1 MKVFGKK
8 VAMTAAAVS
17 LILAVPAG
25 ASANTQT
32 VDSYPVSSGVTYS
45 HYTHAGKNHINHVS
59 VDLNDPYT
67 KLDVG
72 IPSPLAKRDATTTLA
87 NRDTRDGNRVV
98 GAVNA
103 SFFDM
108 KSGLPMY
115 LISQGNE
122 IVNGGVI
129 SSSREYYVSKPIAFG
144 VMNDGR
150 AEIDEFNFD
159 IRINHQGT
167 NYKMTGLNR
176 ERQSDETIVF
186 TPQHISSTT
195 GSNEFGIEIVVDT
208 GEPITS
214 TYYGQQL
221 TGKVVKVRDYGSKE
235 QVTIPKTGF
244 VISAH
249 GGKPLE
255 RLKGIKVGES
265 VSLDLSID
273 SKWMDSSFMLAS
285 GPMLLKDGKP
295 YITMDTSNWRAKAMT
310 ARTAIAISK
319 DKKKVDLVTVDNKSG
334 YSNGMTLTQFA
345 NYLASKGYDRA
356 INFDGGGSTAMGVRK
371 HGSNT
376 VVLANRTTDSSQRKV
391 SAIIEAIST
400 APLSDPAHIS
410 VSRGQVGEMLVGSSV
425 PLTINYVLDTYYNP
439 LKVDAAQLEIS
450 AENGKASVSG
460 TTFTA
465 TAAGSDR
472 INVRYGT
479 ATQSFP
485 ITVVEAPAKLT
496 IQPSTTNVKPGA
508 TVTYK
513 AVATDAQGKPVIYS
527 PEQVKWGVTGNVGS
541 ITETGVFKAS
551 KVPGKGSITVTLGT
565 KTATLPIELADGTPA
580 FTDIPADYAYYNEIR
595 FLKDLGYIKGD
606 IDGKFNPGQTLSR
619 EHAAVILSRVFN
631 LDTSVAGAQKFSDV
645 PTTHRYFKEINAI
658 AAANLVGGKGD
669 GTFDPAGQ
677 LTRAQMAAI
686 LVKAYELQGESANK
700 FKDVP
705 ANHWAYKQVH
715 ILANHKITTG
725 NEKGN
730 FEPNKPVNR
739 AQFSAFLYRAIN
751 N

>member
-1 MKVFGKK
+1 
-8 VAMTAAAVS
+8 MTAAAVS

-25 ASANTQT
+25 ASAKTQT

-45 HYTHAGKNHINHVS
+45 HYTHSGSSHINTVS

-72 IPSPLAKRDATTTLA
+72 IPSPLAKREATTTLA
-87 NRDTRDGNRVV
+87 NRDSRDGNRVV

-108 KSGLPMY
+108 KSGIPMY

-122 IVNGGVI
+122 IINGGVI
-129 SSSREYYVSKPIAFG
+129 SSSRDFYVSKPIAFG
-144 VMNDGR
+144 VMKDGR
-150 AEIDEFNFD
+150 AEIDEFNFNVG
-159 IRINHQGT
+159 ITHGGT
-167 NYKMTGLNR
+167 NLQMTGLNR
-176 ERQSDETIVF
+176 ERQAGETIIF
-186 TPQHISSTT
+186 TPQHLSSAT

-208 GEPITS
+208 GSPVDS

-235 QVTIPKTGF
+235 KVTIPKTGF

-249 GGKPLE
+249 GEKALE
-255 RLKGIKVGES
+255 RMKGIRMGDS

-285 GPMLLKDGKP
+285 GPMLLRDGKP
-295 YITMDTSNWRAKAMT
+295 YITMNTGNWRATAKT

-345 NYLASKGYDRA
+345 NYLAAQGYDRA
-356 INFDGGGSTAMGVRK
+356 INFDGGGSTAMGIRK

-376 VVLANRTTDSSQRKV
+376 VQLANRTTESSQRKV
-391 SAIIEAIST
+391 SAIVEAIST
-400 APLSDPAHIS
+400 APISDPAHIS
-410 VSRGQVGEMLVGSSV
+410 VSRGQVGDMLVGASV
-425 PLTINYVLDTYYNP
+425 PMTVNYVLDTYYNP
-439 LKVDAAQLEIS
+439 LKVDSSLLTIT
-450 AENGKASVSG
+450 AENGKATASG
-460 TTFTA
+460 TTITA
-465 TAAGSDR
+465 TEAGEDR
-472 INVRYGT
+472 INIRYGE
-479 ATQSFP
+479 AKQSFP
-485 ITVVEAPAKLT
+485 IKVVDAPAKLT
-496 IQPSTTNVKPGA
+496 ISPVASSIEPGSTKRFTA
-508 TVTYK
+508 T
-513 AVATDAQGKPVIYS
+513 ATDATGKPVIYA
-527 PEQVKWGVTGNVGS
+527 PEQLTWSVTGNIGT
-541 ITETGVFKAS
+541 ITESGTFKAS
-551 KVPGKGSITVTLGT
+551 KTPGKGSINATLGT
-565 KTATLPIELADGTPA
+565 KTTSMAIDLTDGTPA
-580 FTDIPADYAYYNEIR
+580 FTDIPANYAYYNEIR

-631 LDTSVAGAQKFSDV
+631 LDTSVGGAQQFSDV
-645 PTTHRYFKEINAI
+645 PTTHRYFNEINAI
-658 AAANLVGGKGD
+658 ASANYVGGKGD
-669 GTFDPAGQ
+669 GSFDPAGE

-686 LVKAYELQGESANK
+686 LVKAYQLSGEAPNK

-705 ANHWAYKQVH
+705 SSHWAHKQVH
-715 ILANHKITTG
+715 ILAKHGITTG

-730 FEPNKPVNR
+730 FEPNKSVNR
-739 AQFSAFLYRAIN
+739 AQFSAFLYRSIN
-751 N
+751 Q